1 MANKNG
7 KAKVKKSRVL
17 IVDDH
22 AIVRE
27 GLAQV
32 LAGQPDLEVCAQA
45 ETGQQALEQ
54 LNSTRPDAA
63 IVDLNLKDM
72 SGLDLIRELHTRRPE
87 LAILVLSMHEESLYA
102 ERVLRAGAKG
112 YLMKSEAVGKVV
124 EALRQTLSGHVYAGQ
139 GLTNKLLKRL
149 TQPAGRPDA
158 SPLERLSD
166 RELEVFQLLGQG
178 LTTRRIAEKLGRS
191 IKTIETYRENIKR
204 KLDLKNAVELVY
216 HAVQWSDGQKRQTGN
231 GAANPAPTASGSLAP
246 LASSKKL

>member
-1 MANKNG
+1 MMKKNS
-7 KAKVKKSRVL
+7 KSKIRKQRVL

-32 LAGQPDLEVCAQA
+32 VAGQADFEVCAQCEGGKDA
-45 ETGQQALEQ
+45 IEQ
-54 LNSTRPDAA
+54 LASARPDAA

-72 SGLDLIRELHTRRPE
+72 SGLDLIRELHTRRPD

-124 EALRQTLSGHVYAGQ
+124 EALRQTLSGQVYAGQ
-139 GLTNKLLKRL
+139 GLTTKLLKRL
-149 TQPAGRPDA
+149 TQSTGRPEA
-158 SPLERLSD
+158 SPMERLSD

-178 LTTRRIAEKLGRS
+178 LTTRRIAERLGRS

-216 HAVQWSDGQKRQTGN
+216 HAVQWSDGQKRQSG
-231 GAANPAPTASGSLAP
+231 PTAAAPAAGGSLAA
-246 LASSKKL
+246 LASAKHP

>member
-1 MANKNG
+1 MIPFNSMAKKNG
-7 KAKVKKSRVL
+7 KAKTRKSHVL

-27 GLAQV
+27 GLVQV
-32 LAGQPDLEVCAQA
+32 LAGHEEFVICGQA
-45 ETGQQALEQ
+45 EGGKHAIEL
-54 LNSTRPDAA
+54 LASTQPDAA

-72 SGLDLIRELHTRRPE
+72 SGLDLIRELHARRPE

-102 ERVLRAGAKG
+102 ERALRAGAKG

-124 EALRQTLSGHVYAGQ
+124 DALRQTLLGQVYAGQ

-149 TQPAGRPDA
+149 TQTAAGRPDA
-158 SPLERLSD
+158 SPIERLSD

-178 LTTRRIAEKLGRS
+178 LTTRRIAERLGRS

-216 HAVQWSDGQKRQTGN
+216 NAVQWADGNRSQPK
-231 GAANPAPTASGSLAP
+231 AAAPAAGGSLA
-246 LASSKKL
+246 